1 MIVRGLVRL
10 PRLRLLAPSAVPA
23 TSIRWNSCGKSYNG
37 ERQGGG
43 RDNRTPFW
51 GSTAVALGLGAV
63 LLHHSQ
69 KGMLVAEEESNEKTA
84 GVVLGERK
92 EGLPE
97 FSMEEVGTSLIVEC
111 IEYIVNVLHTLN
123 AILLT
128 GW

>member
-1 MIVRGLVRL
+1 M
-10 PRLRLLAPSAVPA
+10 RLLAPSAAAA

-43 RDNRTPFW
+43 RDNRSPFW

-69 KGMLVAEEESNEKTA
+69 RRKLIAEESNAKTT
-84 GVVLGERK
+84 VVLGERK

-97 FSMEEVGTSLIVEC
+97 FTMEEVGGILVVKSV
-111 IEYIVNVLHTLN
+111 TLYHHRLERIP
-123 AILLT
+123 AERRALA
-128 GW
+128 GCG